1 MSQIETGDVLE
12 ASRARVAEL
21 EAQLLE
27 AERERDEAVGR
38 QYVDPEHRFTLW
50 KDRAWET
57 EQDLRKLRVELQTER
72 GDYDPPGRRP
82 PPLGAL
88 P

>member
-1 MSQIETGDVLE
+1 MIQIETGDVLE

-38 QYVDPEHRFTLW
+38 QYVDPE
-50 KDRAWET
+50 
-57 EQDLRKLRVELQTER
+57 QDLRKLRVELQTER

>member
-1 MSQIETGDVLE
+1 VSQIETGDVLE

-27 AERERDEAVGR
+27 AERER
-38 QYVDPEHRFTLW
+38 YVDPEHRFTLW

>member
-1 MSQIETGDVLE
+1 VSQIETGDVLE

-27 AERERDEAVGR
+27 AS
-38 QYVDPEHRFTLW
+38 
-50 KDRAWET
+50 RARVAEL
-57 EQDLRKLRVELQTER
+57 EQDRNTTEPDAR
-72 GDYDPPGRRP
+72 AALAEQDDPPGREP